1 MKKMH
6 WAARVVG
13 SVGLL
18 ITSVYQ
24 LRQHCQRE
32 VWPVRH
38 DSFKHPERPRLI
50 RQPSSNL
57 SAHRSGSRV
66 MAVALVNHSLC
77 HDRAKAPT
85 CPAHLEAPLL
95 KTRTE
100 LWVSPRKNRQPFLF
114 FLHLLLE
121 NNLFSCSQLDSEGRK
136 EATAVVCL
144 YFSCYF
150 CSFSI
155 KPSAQVCVAVVIP
168 FIDPSIQFLHDYYC
182 HGLSPLSLVLTHPS
196 SLFSFAS
203 FWLVPTKKNH
213 ICFFFCFDRLPFSG
227 RYYYYKYYYYSLPLF
242 IALPLF
248 FLVRTCFYAL
258 GQV

>member
-1 MKKMH
+1 MIRAINRRMKKMH

-114 FLHLLLE
+114 FLHLQTIARTW
-121 NNLFSCSQLDSEGRK
+121 NLQKVFEL
-136 EATAVVCL
+136 
-144 YFSCYF
+144 
-150 CSFSI
+150 
-155 KPSAQVCVAVVIP
+155 
-168 FIDPSIQFLHDYYC
+168 IDFL
-182 HGLSPLSLVLTHPS
+182 
-196 SLFSFAS
+196 
-203 FWLVPTKKNH
+203 K
-213 ICFFFCFDRLPFSG
+213 
-227 RYYYYKYYYYSLPLF
+227 
-242 IALPLF
+242 
-248 FLVRTCFYAL
+248 
-258 GQV
+258 